1 MSGLVNWGFVEERS
15 RVPENTETSRKPV
28 VLIADDDRELCEILS
43 YWLRE
48 RFELLVAF
56 DGDDALT
63 AAHRCAPD
71 AALIDVMMPRLS
83 GLGLIWAFTHHPRL
97 KGLPVA
103 VMTAY
108 PDATVPAAGMFPTLV
123 KPFNRDDVERVVSEL
138 VARRFVPPVPP
149 MSQQSSHRR
158 TERLAVSFP
167 ASLER
172 AELSFRGA
180 LQSLSLLGGFFKSEL
195 ALPIASRWTLK
206 FQRASER
213 FELPVEVI
221 HNLQHGGET
230 GVGLRFYELG
240 LDGEQRIQKLLEELL
255 S

>member
-1 MSGLVNWGFVEERS
+1 MS
-15 RVPENTETSRKPV
+15 ENPQTPRKPV

-48 RFELLVAF
+48 RFELLIAF

-63 AAHRCAPD
+63 AAHRCSPD
-71 AALIDVMMPRLS
+71 AAVIDVMMPRLS

-103 VMTAY
+103 IMTAY
-108 PDATVPAAGMFPTLV
+108 PDATLPAADRFPTLV
-123 KPFNRDDVERVVSEL
+123 KPFGREDVERVVSEL
-138 VARRFVPPVPP
+138 VARRFVPSVPP
-149 MSQQSSHRR
+149 MSSQSSHRR
-158 TERLAVSFP
+158 TERLAVVFP

-172 AELSFRGA
+172 AELTFRGS

-195 ALPIASRWTLK
+195 ALPISSRWTLK
-206 FQRASER
+206 FQRGSIR

-221 HNLQHGGET
+221 HNLQQGGET

-240 LDGEQRIQKLLEELL
+240 LEGEQQIQRLLEELL
-255 S
+255 G